1 MWRRRRRRRQPNS
14 HRDAGFL
21 RCRFD
26 AMPFEMQRWKSLI
39 FIHVYRNKLL
49 FTVAKLA
56 VDRRFFLSLSLLFQL
71 FVPQW
76 QCTREINFALS
87 IFQTRKE
94 SVFKCAPIR
103 IVTWIIGRTKSK
115 AKQQQFTNKNWCE
128 CAFFFLS
135 LLQSSFLF
143 CISCILWFASLLL
156 RLQRIYSYLTI
167 FLAAFFS
174 LYLSL
179 ARIFSTQC
187 AGSFALFISA
197 QLIISRIQ
205 LHCDCIEIYFTEVI
219 YFKSLL
225 EKYTRKIVWHR
236 YRNAI
241 EMEENVET

>member
-1 MWRRRRRRRQPNS
+1 MIIACKRYTQENRVVRWNAPSQPFNSDEMWRRRRRQPNS

-26 AMPFEMQRWKSLI
+26 TMPFEMQRRKSLI

-71 FVPQW
+71 FVP

-115 AKQQQFTNKNWCE
+115 AKQQQ
-128 CAFFFLS
+128 
-135 LLQSSFLF
+135 
-143 CISCILWFASLLL
+143 
-156 RLQRIYSYLTI
+156 IY
-167 FLAAFFS
+167 
-174 LYLSL
+174 
-179 ARIFSTQC
+179 
-187 AGSFALFISA
+187 
-197 QLIISRIQ
+197 
-205 LHCDCIEIYFTEVI
+205 
-219 YFKSLL
+219 K
-225 EKYTRKIVWHR
+225 
-236 YRNAI
+236 
-241 EMEENVET
+241 

>member
-1 MWRRRRRRRQPNS
+1 MIIACKRYTQENRVVRWNAPSQPFNSDEMWRRRRRRRQPNS

-26 AMPFEMQRWKSLI
+26 AMPFEMQRRKSLI

-167 FLAAFFS
+167 FIAAFFT

-179 ARIFSTQC
+179 AHIFSTQC

-197 QLIISRIQ
+197 
-205 LHCDCIEIYFTEVI
+205 
-219 YFKSLL
+219 
-225 EKYTRKIVWHR
+225 
-236 YRNAI
+236 
-241 EMEENVET
+241 